1 MINNIKNFRNSKSI
15 QQKEL
20 AQRCGVTRQTIIS
33 IEKNKYS
40 PSFLLVAKI
49 SHILEIPIEKLLILE
64 EEDWND

>member
-40 PSFLLVAKI
+40 LSFLLVAKI
-49 SHILEIPIEKLLILE
+49 SHILETPIEKLLILE